1 MTEVFIYALYDP
13 RDGTLRY
20 VGKSKNLARRMKN
33 HRNEKG
39 ERRKNRWFRLLI
51 SLGLEPKI
59 AVLEQVPETTWQE
72 RECWWIKHFR
82 ENGCDLLN
90 HTDGG
95 EGLNGASAETRAKMS
110 ASIKKRLSDP
120 VFRARMYTKERA
132 LKISASL
139 RGKKKSAEHTAK
151 MRQNNTGRKLTEQHK
166 AKIRLNARGH
176 RWTKE
181 DGKRIAQENLGNRY
195 GIGNKSNTGRKSSE
209 IKKLRI
215 AEFQR
220 GKPKTVLTRQ
230 RMSATRKIW
239 WEKRKANVELL
250 GTGSKASCESTAK

>member
-1 MTEVFIYALYDP
+1 MTDVFIYALYDP

-20 VGKSKNLARRMKN
+20 VGKSKNLARRIKN

-59 AVLEQVPETTWQE
+59 SVLEQVSEAAWQE

-110 ASIKKRLSDP
+110 ALMKKRWKEP
-120 VFRARMYTKERA
+120 AFRMQILTPERA
-132 LKISASL
+132 LRLSISH
-139 RGKKKSAEHTAK
+139 RGKKKTAEHVAK
-151 MRQNNTGRKLTEQHK
+151 LLQNKPGWKHRDDAK
-166 AKIRLNARGH
+166 AKIAVALVGNQYRLGIPHTEA
-176 RWTKE
+176 TKE
-181 DGKRIAQENLGNRY
+181 IL
-195 GIGNKSNTGRKSSE
+195 
-209 IKKLRI
+209 
-215 AEFQR
+215 
-220 GKPKTVLTRQ
+220 RQ
-230 RMSATRKIW
+230 RMMGNQYTLGKKMPESQSQKISEFQKGRPKSEIQRMRMSVARKLW
-239 WEKRKANVELL
+239 WERKRNV
-250 GTGSKASCESTAK
+250 G